1 MRYTEGWEDHLD
13 GSYHDAV
20 RRYFMDRARAGGY
33 DVIDMQPVFVDHYRS
48 HEEPFN
54 WLETRI
60 GMLSATDCVRTR
72 LAGPGASPVR
82 CTGDGAMTE
91 RTDDATERRDDFAQQ
106 LDQAEQVPFLVELW
120 QFMRDNKKWWLGPIV
135 IVLLLLG
142 GLIALSG
149 TVAAPFVYTLF

>member
-1 MRYTEGWEDHLD
+1 
-13 GSYHDAV
+13 
-20 RRYFMDRARAGGY
+20 
-33 DVIDMQPVFVDHYRS
+33 
-48 HEEPFN
+48 
-54 WLETRI
+54 
-60 GMLSATDCVRTR
+60 
-72 LAGPGASPVR
+72 
-82 CTGDGAMTE
+82 MTE
-91 RTDDATERRDDFAQQ
+91 RTDDATEGRDDFAQQ